1 MSTISLEYHNINLTK
16 TLKGHEGDVLSL
28 SWCRQDSDLLLSC
41 GKDNRTICWNPQTG
55 DAYGEFPI
63 VENWTFQTKW
73 NPHNPSIFATAS
85 FDGEIVVQTIQN
97 TNSRS
102 DQDAG
107 TQSQALDG
115 EEFFNKAQSQLPSA
129 SFSLPKA
136 PKWLERPCG
145 ASFGFGGKVLSFTTD
160 ESSGTPRHSTIRLSS
175 FAVDT
180 EIGAMTDAFEKA
192 MSEHDLKSI
201 CETRITQATFEA
213 EKADWRIIETLIS
226 DNPRK
231 ELVNYLGFSKD
242 DDEAVDKPS
251 KLDTNGNSG
260 ERLSTREANGTRNN
274 RLSAF
279 FDNSHEGENFLLDLA
294 ATKGAKTNN
303 PFHIYSGSES
313 DSDRKITQAL
323 MLGQFSRAMEVCLRE
338 DRMSDAFMIAICGGQ
353 QCIDQVQKAYFTK
366 QADGPKYLRLLASV
380 VAKNLWDIVYNAD
393 LENWKEVMA
402 TLCTYANAEE
412 FPDLCEALG
421 DRLEEHL
428 SHTSNDWGSTTDATF
443 CYIAGSKLEKVVGLW
458 IAQLE
463 HNEGSGLQD
472 EIQDSSFSN
481 HARTLQSFIEKVTVF
496 REVTRYQ
503 DDDRNATSDWKLASL
518 YDKYTEYAD
527 IAASHGQ
534 LQIAEKYL
542 DLLPKQYP
550 AAEVARNRIKQAIRK
565 PTTVTTARQ
574 PVNAPINAPMNASMN
589 VAGASNRT
597 LKSMPTFEDQRQ
609 PAKSSVPS
617 TSMYTP
623 QVLSQPEGAFAPQGP
638 GPYGLQ
644 NHQPTQQSQPAQRQQ
659 FGMAPVLT
667 YGAPPP
673 NNHSLGPPPRTFN
686 ASPSIAPPSK
696 DKNMSNWNDTPADF
710 FKPPTSRRSTPSVIA
725 PPMNPPFTSQPIMQM
740 PPMAGQSFGTQPR
753 STPPVP
759 PPKGPAPP
767 PRTMTPQ
774 TNGPYSYQQPE
785 RPPSSTANVYAPQQS
800 SNQFGP
806 GQQQPQVPRGPSPY
820 NTPPSGPPPPNR
832 YTPAPAAQAPAPVI
846 KRPAPPP
853 NPYAS
858 QQNLPTRQ
866 SFPTEQY
873 SSQAAP
879 LQQSG
884 PPPYSSTIPVGHS
897 EGSRPGTAQSQR
909 GRASV
914 PATPKH
920 RKSTEMQYFRVD
932 WTDISQRLV
941 IVVIYQRVQCLFTR

>member
-1 MSTISLEYHNINLTK
+1 M
-16 TLKGHEGDVLSL
+16 
-28 SWCRQDSDLLLSC
+28 LSC

-85 FDGEIVVQTIQN
+85 FDGKIAVQTVQS
-97 TNSRS
+97 TNSGS
-102 DQDAG
+102 DRDAG

-129 SFSLPKA
+129 SFTLPKA

-145 ASFGFGGKVLSFTTD
+145 ASFGFGGKVLSFTVD
-160 ESSGTPRHSTIRLSS
+160 ESSGTPRHSTIRLSN
-175 FAVDT
+175 FAVDA

-192 MSEHDLKSI
+192 MSEHDLKNI
-201 CETRITQATFEA
+201 CETRITQATLEA
-213 EKADWRIIETLIS
+213 EKADWTIIETLGS

-231 ELVNYLGFSKD
+231 ELVNYLGFSKND
-242 DDEAVDKPS
+242 GEAVDKPS
-251 KLDTNGNSG
+251 KLDTNGDLG
-260 ERLSTREANGTRNN
+260 ERLSTREVDGARNN

-279 FDNSHEGENFLLDLA
+279 FDNSHDGDNFLSDLA

-313 DSDRKITQAL
+313 DPDRKITQAL
-323 MLGQFSRAMEVCLRE
+323 MLGQFNKAMEVCLRE
-338 DRMSDAFMIAICGGQ
+338 NRMSDAFMIAICGGQ

-380 VAKNLWDIVYNAD
+380 VGKNLWDIVYNAD
-393 LENWKEVMA
+393 LENWREVMA

-421 DRLEEHL
+421 DRLEERL
-428 SHTSNDWGSTTDATF
+428 SHALNDSGSRTDATF

-472 EIQDSSFSN
+472 ENQISSFSN
-481 HARTLQSFIEKVTVF
+481 HARSLQSFIEKVTVF

-503 DDDRNATSDWKLASL
+503 DGDRDATSDWKLASL

-534 LQIAEKYL
+534 LQVAEKYL

-565 PTTVTTARQ
+565 PATMAAARQ
-574 PVNAPINAPMNASMN
+574 SVNAPINAPTHTNTN
-589 VAGASNRT
+589 VAGPSNRT
-597 LKSMPTFEDQRQ
+597 SKSMPTFEDQRQ

-617 TSMYTP
+617 ASMYTP
-623 QVLSQPEGAFAPQGP
+623 QGLSQPDGAHAPQASGS
-638 GPYGLQ
+638 YRAQ
-644 NHQPTQQSQPAQRQQ
+644 SYQPTQGPQQAQRQP
-659 FGMAPVLT
+659 FGMAPPLT

-696 DKNMSNWNDTPADF
+696 DKNMSNWNDTPEDF
-710 FKPPTSRRSTPSVIA
+710 FKPPTSRRSTPSVVA
-725 PPMNPPFTSQPIMQM
+725 PTMNPPFANQPIMPT
-740 PPMAGQSFGTQPR
+740 PPMAGQPFGAQPR
-753 STPPVP
+753 STPPAP

-767 PRTMTPQ
+767 PRAMTPQ

-785 RPPSSTANVYAPQQS
+785 RPPSSATNVYAPQQS
-800 SNQFGP
+800 SNQLGP
-806 GQQQPQVPRGPSPY
+806 GQQPPQVPRGPSPY
-820 NTPPSGPPPPNR
+820 NAPPPGPPPPNR

-846 KRPAPPP
+846 KRPVPPP

-873 SSQAAP
+873 GSQASALHQP
-879 LQQSG
+879 G
-884 PPPYSSTIPVGHS
+884 PPPNSSTSPAGHS
-897 EGSRPGTAQSQR
+897 DGSRPGTAQSQR
-909 GRASV
+909 GRASI
-914 PATPKH
+914 PATPKY
-920 RKSTEMQYFRVD
+920 RKFIAIKYFRVNS
-932 WTDISQRLV
+932 TDIPQRLV
-941 IVVIYQRVQCLFTR
+941 IVVIYQRMQGPFMRY

>member
-1 MSTISLEYHNINLTK
+1 MK
-16 TLKGHEGDVLSL
+16 VLKGHEGDVLSL

-55 DAYGEFPI
+55 DAYGEFPV
-63 VENWTFQTKW
+63 VENWTFQTRW
-73 NPHNPSIFATAS
+73 NPHNPSILATAS
-85 FDGEIVVQTIQN
+85 FDGKIVVRTIQN
-97 TNSRS
+97 TSSGN

-115 EEFFNKAQSQLPSA
+115 EEFFNQAPSQLPSA
-129 SFSLPKA
+129 SFTLPNA

-145 ASFGFGGKVLSFTTD
+145 ASFGFGGKVLSFIVD
-160 ESSGTPRHSTIRLSS
+160 ESSGMPRHSTIRLSN

-192 MSEHDLKSI
+192 MIEHNLKSI
-201 CETRITQATFEA
+201 CETRIAQATLEA
-213 EKADWRIIETLIS
+213 EKTDWKIIETLIS

-231 ELVNYLGFSKD
+231 ELVNYLGFSKHE
-242 DDEAVDKPS
+242 DEAVDKPS
-251 KLDTNGNSG
+251 KLSTNGDSG
-260 ERLSTREANGTRNN
+260 ERLSTREADGTRNH

-279 FDNSHEGENFLLDLA
+279 FDNSHEGDNFSSDLA

-313 DSDRKITQAL
+313 DSDRMITQAL

-380 VAKNLWDIVYNAD
+380 VGKNLWDIVYNAD
-393 LENWKEVMA
+393 LGNWREVMA

-421 DRLEEHL
+421 DRLEERL
-428 SHTSNDWGSTTDATF
+428 SHDSNDSGSRTDATF
-443 CYIAGSKLEKVVGLW
+443 CYIAGSKLQKVVGLW
-458 IAQLE
+458 IAKLE
-463 HNEGSGLQD
+463 INEDSGLQD
-472 EIQDSSFSN
+472 ECQGSSFSN

-496 REVTRYQ
+496 REATHYQ
-503 DDDRNATSDWKLASL
+503 DGDHNATSDWKLASL

-534 LQIAEKYL
+534 LQIAERYL

-565 PTTVTTARQ
+565 PATVTAAKQ
-574 PVNAPINAPMNASMN
+574 PVSAPTNAAMHANMNA
-589 VAGASNRT
+589 AGASNRT

-623 QVLSQPEGAFAPQGP
+623 QSMSQSEGAYAPQGP
-638 GPYGLQ
+638 GVYGSQ
-644 NHQPTQQSQPAQRQQ
+644 SHQHTQQPQQAQRQQ
-659 FGMAPVLT
+659 LGMVPPLA
-667 YGAPPP
+667 YGAPTPL
-673 NNHSLGPPPRTFN
+673 NHSLGPPPRTLN

-696 DKNMSNWNDTPADF
+696 DKNMSNWNDTPEDF
-710 FKPPTSRRSTPSVIA
+710 FKPPTSRRSTPSVVA
-725 PPMNPPFTSQPIMQM
+725 PLMHPPFANQPIMPT
-740 PPMAGQSFGTQPR
+740 PPMAGHSFGAQPR
-753 STPPVP
+753 STPPAP
-759 PPKGPAPP
+759 PPRGPAPP
-767 PRTMTPQ
+767 PRTVTPQ

-785 RPPSSTANVYAPQQS
+785 RPSSTANVYAPQQS
-800 SNQFGP
+800 SNQLGP
-806 GQQQPQVPRGPSPY
+806 SQQQQQVPRGPSPY
-820 NTPPSGPPPPNR
+820 NAPPSGPPPPNR
-832 YTPAPAAQAPAPVI
+832 YTPAPVAQAAAPVI

-873 SSQAAP
+873 GSQAAP
-879 LQQSG
+879 LQQPG
-884 PPPYSSTIPVGHS
+884 VPPYSSTIPAGHS
-897 EGSRPGTAQSQR
+897 DGSRPGTAQSQR

-914 PATPKH
+914 PPTPKY
-920 RKSTEMQYFRVD
+920 RKSIEMQYFRLD

-941 IVVIYQRVQCLFTR
+941 IVLIYQRMQCPFTRF

>member
-1 MSTISLEYHNINLTK
+1 M
-16 TLKGHEGDVLSL
+16 LSL

-73 NPHNPSIFATAS
+73 NPHNPNIFATAS
-85 FDGEIVVQTIQN
+85 FDGKIAVQTIQN
-97 TNSRS
+97 TNSGN
-102 DQDAG
+102 DHNVG
-107 TQSQALDG
+107 NQSQALDG

-129 SFSLPKA
+129 SFTLPKA
-136 PKWLERPCG
+136 PKWLQRPCG
-145 ASFGFGGKVLSFTTD
+145 ASFGFGGKVSSFTLGEPNGT
-160 ESSGTPRHSTIRLSS
+160 SSRNSIVRLSN
-175 FAVDT
+175 FVVDT

-192 MSEHDLKSI
+192 MSDHDLKNI
-201 CETRITQATFEA
+201 CETRIAQSTLEA
-213 EKADWRIIETLIS
+213 EKTDWKIIETLIS

-231 ELVNYLGFSKD
+231 ELVNFLGFSKKD
-242 DDEAVDKPS
+242 NEAADKPS
-251 KLDTNGNSG
+251 KANTNGDAG
-260 ERLSTREANGTRNN
+260 KRLSTRDADGAKNN

-279 FDNSHEGENFLLDLA
+279 FDNSHEGDSFLADLA

-313 DSDRKITQAL
+313 DSDREITHAL
-323 MLGQFSRAMEVCLRE
+323 MLGQFSKAMEVCLQE
-338 DRMSDAFMIAICGGQ
+338 DRMSDAFMIAVCGGQ

-366 QADGPKYLRLLASV
+366 QADGPNYLRLLASV
-380 VAKNLWDIVYNAD
+380 VGKNLWDIVYNAD
-393 LENWKEVMA
+393 LENWREVMA

-421 DRLEEHL
+421 DRLEERL
-428 SHTSNDWGSTTDATF
+428 NHTSNKSESRMDATF

-463 HNEGSGLQD
+463 QCESSELQD
-472 EIQDSSFSN
+472 ENQDSSFSN
-481 HARTLQSFIEKVTVF
+481 HARSLQSFIEKVTVF
-496 REVTRYQ
+496 REVTHYQ

-527 IAASHGQ
+527 IAASHGL

-550 AAEVARNRIKQAIRK
+550 VAEVARNRVKQAIRK
-565 PTTVTTARQ
+565 PATAAAARQ
-574 PVNAPINAPMNASMN
+574 SVNVPTNTTMN
-589 VAGASNRT
+589 VTATSNRT
-597 LKSMPTFEDQRQ
+597 SKSIPTFEDQRQ

-623 QVLSQPEGAFAPQGP
+623 QGVSQPEGAYAPQSHGSH
-638 GPYGLQ
+638 GSQGY
-644 NHQPTQQSQPAQRQQ
+644 QPTQQPQQGQRQQ
-659 FGMAPVLT
+659 YGIAPPHT
-667 YGAPPP
+667 YGALPPS
-673 NNHSLGPPPRTFN
+673 NHSLGPPPRTFN
-686 ASPSIAPPSK
+686 SSPSIAPPSK
-696 DKNMSNWNDTPADF
+696 DKNMSNWNDTPEDF
-710 FKPPTSRRSTPSVIA
+710 FKPPTSRRSTPSVVA
-725 PPMNPPFTSQPIMQM
+725 PPMVAPFANQPIMPT
-740 PPMAGQSFGTQPR
+740 PPMAGQAFGAQPR
-753 STPPVP
+753 STPPAP

-767 PRTMTPQ
+767 PRSMTPQ

-785 RPPSSTANVYAPQQS
+785 RPPSSTANIYAPQQS
-800 SNQFGP
+800 SNQLGP
-806 GQQQPQVPRGPSPY
+806 GQQHPPVPRGPSPY
-820 NTPPSGPPPPNR
+820 NAPPSGPPPPNR
-832 YTPAPAAQAPAPVI
+832 YTPAPAAQAPAPVV

-873 SSQAAP
+873 GSQETP
-879 LQQSG
+879 LQQPA
-884 PPPYSSTIPVGHS
+884 PPPNASTTPAGHS
-897 EGSRPGTAQSQR
+897 EASRPGTAQSQK

-914 PATPKH
+914 PATPKY
-920 RKSTEMQYFRVD
+920 RKS
-932 WTDISQRLV
+932 ISLQCFQISLIDVLQHPV
-941 IVVIYQRVQCLFTR
+941 IAVIYRQMPNPCTRS